1 MEKQDIFMPDQSRW
15 VIIYIRLYD
24 ALRASS
30 TLFKNYINIEQAEED
45 AMNFKKY
52 LQEMGVE
59 YNDIKMMPNPSN

>member
-1 MEKQDIFMPDQSRW
+1 MPDQSRW

-52 LQEMGVE
+52 LLEMGVQS
-59 YNDIKMMPNPSN
+59 NDIKMMPNPSN